1 LIDCLIDDDDV
12 WRQIWFQNRRAKWRK
27 IENTRKGPGRPTQ
40 ASLMQADR
48 TCSGAPIPPDE
59 VRMRERQR
67 RLRRQLAAVAERR
80 LRSARRRTVAAL
92 AERRDRAEN
101 RTGPETSPS
110 RVADTPG
117 LEIGG
122 RRSADEPELE
132 MGRRVAGKPE
142 PEMYGRRLA
151 EKPEL
156 EMSRRVAG
164 KPEPEI
170 GGQRSGTGDRRND
183 TREEWT
189 LKQAVPEG
197 REVAEPLSASRRS
210 PINTERQYSTPT
222 PPIGVNA
229 EPRRTDDHSASPDR
243 RCRSN
248 SSDALTARRK
258 RFTAFTIERLLYG

>member
-1 LIDCLIDDDDV
+1 LIDWLIDDDDV

-59 VRMRERQR
+59 VRMRERRR

-132 MGRRVAGKPE
+132 MG
-142 PEMYGRRLA
+142 
-151 EKPEL
+151 
-156 EMSRRVAG
+156 RRVAG